1 MKRRNAKK
9 FCAATTS
16 VKSGR
21 NRVSGLQA
29 LHCPISKRRK
39 HALTRRRRLG
49 QRQNQPGDRHHP
61 CGAKPGHKTRGCACC
76 GQFGAGMRSWQGG
89 ISAFKREGDGATPL
103 ARMRLLY
110 GYRRGDKKN
119 LPSSRLRL
127 RRVRPRR
134 RLVRCARR
142 PNYNRPVQLSHKAS
156 HEDMWRKDDL
166 YDVCIVMDWNIAPR
180 RRSLRQCDFLSPAR
194 PGYTPT
200 EGCIALKRAGYGAPP
215 AASDRSN
222 RHSCP
227 AMKTPVDRNEPRAL
241 RCHWHPVDWLTRT

>member
-1 MKRRNAKK
+1 M
-9 FCAATTS
+9 
-16 VKSGR
+16 
-21 NRVSGLQA
+21 
-29 LHCPISKRRK
+29 
-39 HALTRRRRLG
+39 TRRRRLG

-61 CGAKPGHKTRGCACC
+61 CAGQAGAQNPWLACC

-127 RRVRPRR
+127 RRVRP
-134 RLVRCARR
+134 CDGWCDAPGD

-180 RRSLRQCDFLSPAR
+180 RRGCGSAIFFHLAR

-200 EGCIALKRAGYGAPP
+200 EGCIALKRADMARLLPHLT
-215 AASDRSN
+215 DRTVI
-222 RHSCP
+222 R
-227 AMKTPVDRNEPRAL
+227 VL
-241 RCHWHPVDWLTRT
+241 R

>member
-1 MKRRNAKK
+1 MARDK
-9 FCAATTS
+9 
-16 VKSGR
+16 
-21 NRVSGLQA
+21 
-29 LHCPISKRRK
+29 ISREIGIIHVR
-39 HALTRRRRLG
+39 
-49 QRQNQPGDRHHP
+49 
-61 CGAKPGHKTRGCACC
+61 AKPGHKTRGLLVAGNLVLECAL
-76 GQFGAGMRSWQGG
+76 GKGG

-127 RRVRPRR
+127 RRVRP
-134 RLVRCARR
+134 CDGWCDAPGD

-180 RRSLRQCDFLSPAR
+180 RRGCGSAIFFHLAR

-200 EGCIALKRAGYGAPP
+200 EGCIALKRADMARLLPHLT
-215 AASDRSN
+215 DRTVI
-222 RHSCP
+222 R
-227 AMKTPVDRNEPRAL
+227 VL
-241 RCHWHPVDWLTRT
+241 R